1 MQQQQHPHNCQ
12 NPSIALKGNLTPKY
26 TTEDQ
31 SFSHCQRFWW
41 SFGYYEQSGIED
53 WVGTLVD
60 ILTWTF
66 WDALLLGLLA
76 CFAISEFSLVG
87 KTHLQFSESWSSNCK
102 SLIKAQNT
110 HIRNGIIIPGLFYN
124 KYADVAAMNS
134 TWKTSENSHFLL
146 PICWQIDRKTDR
158 VILLLEQK
166 DVVVFE
172 YMMGRRRWWR
182 WEEDTQNWQAK
193 EEVCHLLPQARR
205 D

>member
-1 MQQQQHPHNCQ
+1 VQQQQHPHYCQ
-12 NPSIALKGNLTPKY
+12 KPSIALKGNLTPKY

-31 SFSHCQRFWW
+31 SFSHCQKFWW

-53 WVGTLVD
+53 WVGTLLD

-76 CFAISEFSLVG
+76 CFALSEFSLVG

-146 PICWQIDRKTDR
+146 PICWQIDRQTDR

-182 WEEDTQNWQAK
+182 WEEYTHNWQAK